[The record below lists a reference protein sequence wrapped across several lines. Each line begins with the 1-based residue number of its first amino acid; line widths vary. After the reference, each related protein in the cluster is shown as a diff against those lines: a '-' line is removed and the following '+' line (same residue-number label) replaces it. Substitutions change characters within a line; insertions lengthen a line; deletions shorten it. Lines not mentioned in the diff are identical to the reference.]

1 MSAGVVSRPTSQP
14 FTDHGRSLMLSAIKH
29 VKTQEMA
36 QLLPAVVNGELKFI
50 KFLSTASKKV
60 KVLKVAKTKVKLQVT
75 MAKAQMEKLQVTMAQ
90 AQMEK
95 LQVTM
100 AQLQL
105 TMAQVMVQVRMV
117 TLKKDGKDGQNN
129 SNQLSTEENDFG
141 SS

>member
-1 MSAGVVSRPTSQP
+1 M
-14 FTDHGRSLMLSAIKH
+14 
-29 VKTQEMA
+29 
-36 QLLPAVVNGELKFI
+36 LPAVVNGELKFI

-75 MAKAQMEKLQVTMAQ
+75 MAK